1 MKSTFS
7 VDRWFVLKALC
18 VAAALVPM
26 AVLAAPIFDG
36 WHLPSSQDVKLS
48 LVLFVAGTIGFSVV
62 RRAELRAKHIA
73 FQGIAPRTQAIV
85 RVVSQSVVV
94 ALGAG
99 SAIYTYSL
107 GLRAPQSY
115 IVALLIISAGLIGL
129 VPALAALQR
138 ERAQR

>member
-7 VDRWFVLKALC
+7 VDRWFALKALC
-18 VAAALVPM
+18 IAAALVPM

-36 WHLPSSQDVKLS
+36 WHLPSSPDATLL
-48 LVLFVAGTIGFSVV
+48 LVLIFASTIGLSVV
-62 RRAELRAKHIA
+62 RRAEVRAKNITA
-73 FQGIAPRTQAIV
+73 PGIASRTRATLQ
-85 RVVSQSVVV
+85 VVVQSFVV

-99 SAIYTYSL
+99 SGIYTYSL

-115 IVALLIISAGLIGL
+115 VGALLILSVGLIGL
-129 VPALAALQR
+129 APAIAALQR